1 MTSQTDLKLRVLTI
15 LRDNLN
21 NPQPQVVGIEAIADE
36 LQMSLHDARQLLLR
50 MDQTGIV
57 KIDLEANYA
66 LITST
71 GMNWVRRMSPVEQYS
86 TLPTPVFAYP
96 QQSTII

>member
-1 MTSQTDLKLRVLTI
+1 MASISDLKLRVLTI

-21 NPQPQVVGIEAIADE
+21 NPQPQVVGIETIAEE
-36 LQMSLHDARQLLLR
+36 LQLSLLETRQLLLR
-50 MDQTGIV
+50 MDQAGVI

-66 LITST
+66 LITSV
-71 GMNWVRRMSPVEQYS
+71 GMNWVRNVKGAAKIPAI
-86 TLPTPVFAYP
+86 PAPVFAYP